1 MGKLTGFL
9 EFGRE
14 VPHGRGPDERVSD
27 WLESPHQASDEDLA
41 RQGARCMD
49 CGTPFCQAGK
59 VINGLAS
66 GCPINNLIPDW
77 NDLVY
82 RGLWRE
88 ASIRLHQTNNFPEF
102 TGRVCPAPCEG
113 SCTLGI
119 TNEPVTIKAIECAIV
134 DRAFD
139 QGWITPEPPATRT
152 GKRVVVVGSG
162 PAGLAAAAQLNRAG
176 HTVTVI
182 ERADRIGGLLMYGIP
197 NMKLDKRFVE
207 RRVRLMADS
216 GVRFV
221 TGVEVGRGIPADR
234 LLADYDAVVLCCGA
248 TEARDLQVEG
258 RELRGIHLAMEFLHR
273 NTKSLLDS
281 GHADGQFISAK
292 GRRVVVIGGGDTGT
306 DCVGT
311 ALRHGAARVTQLEI
325 LPAPPGARA
334 PDNPWPQWP
343 KTYRLDYGQEEASAL
358 QGADPRVYGVQTK
371 RFVGDAEGRVR
382 ELSTVRVEWKRG
394 TDGRMSMHEV
404 PGTEQVVPAELVL
417 LALGFVGPEKPGL
430 VTDLGLKLDD
440 RGNVAT
446 DGEKMTSVPGVF
458 AAGDMVR
465 GQSLVVWAI
474 NEGRKAARGVDRYL
488 MYGET
493 YLP

>member
-9 EFGRE
+9 EFKRE
-14 VPHGRGPDERVSD
+14 VAHGRSPEERVKD
-27 WLESPHQASDEDLA
+27 WLESPHTATDEQLA
-41 RQGARCMD
+41 TQGARCMN
-49 CGTPFCQAGK
+49 CGTPFCQTGK
-59 VINGLAS
+59 VINGLAA

-82 RGLWRE
+82 RGLWKE

-119 TNEPVTIKAIECAIV
+119 NDDAVTIKSIECAIV

-139 QGWITPEPPATRT
+139 EGWIVPDTPATRT
-152 GKRVVVVGSG
+152 GKNVAVVGSG

-197 NMKLDKRFVE
+197 NMKLDKRLVE
-207 RRVRLMADS
+207 RRVRLLAAS
-216 GVRFV
+216 GVRFL
-221 TGVEVGRGIPADR
+221 TGVEVGRNIPSER
-234 LLADYDAVVLCCGA
+234 LLLDYDAIVLCCGA
-248 TEARDLQVEG
+248 TEARDLHVEG
-258 RELRGIHLAMEFLHR
+258 RELKGVHLAMEFLSR

-281 GHADGQFISAK
+281 KHADGQYISAK
-292 GRRVVVIGGGDTGT
+292 DKHVVVIGGGDTGT

-311 ALRHGAARVTQLEI
+311 ALRHGAAHVTQLEI
-325 LPAPPGARA
+325 LPAPPEVRSA
-334 PDNPWPQWP
+334 DNPWPQWP
-343 KTYRLDYGQEEASAL
+343 KTYRLDYGQEEAAAL
-358 QGADPRVYGVQTK
+358 QGADPRAYAVQT
-371 RFVGDAEGRVR
+371 RRLVGDESGHVR
-382 ELSTVRVEWKRG
+382 ELHLVGVEWRRNH
-394 TDGRMSMHEV
+394 DGRMVLHEIA
-404 PGTEQVVPAELVL
+404 GTERVIRADLVL
-417 LALGFVGPEKPGL
+417 LALGFIGPEKKGL
-430 VTDLGLKLDD
+430 VAELGLKLDD
-440 RGNVAT
+440 RGHVAT
-446 DGEKMTSVPGVF
+446 DAEKMTSVPGVF

-474 NEGRKAARGVDRYL
+474 NEGRKAARGADRYL